1 MFDGR
6 LFAVDVAVDGG
17 VDGGVDGVVTESH
30 VRRFVSQVT

>member
-6 LFAVDVAVDGG
+6 LFAADVAADVGVDV
-17 VDGGVDGVVTESH
+17 GVDGVVTESH